1 MDSHKN
7 ISNVLLRRASVVLPL
22 KSPPP
27 LPPAQLTSQIDYA
40 LDLVV
45 NHSELEPF
53 FGDIQS
59 GKDYTLRPVE
69 VLRVIQKLLL

>member
-22 KSPPP
+22 KSPP
-27 LPPAQLTSQIDYA
+27 LSPAQLTSQIDYA

>member
-22 KSPPP
+22 KSPP